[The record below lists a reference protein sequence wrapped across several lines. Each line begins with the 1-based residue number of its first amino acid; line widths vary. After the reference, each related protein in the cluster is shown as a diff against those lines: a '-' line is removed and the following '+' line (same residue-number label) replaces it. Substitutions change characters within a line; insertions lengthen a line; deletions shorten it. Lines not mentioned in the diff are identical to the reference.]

1 MNKSWGEI
9 LAVLDSLLQTIK
21 EAHVPKPLVQVSRT
35 AWGHRV
41 YKESKHTVVSA

>member
-21 EAHVPKPLVQVSRT
+21 EAHVPKPLVQVSRP